1 MWWFLLSRVQAW
13 EKFMEFLGCQ
23 RHQGPLLGLTDVVQR
38 KAEQYVWHQLGCR
51 SLPCS
56 WRKPQLTASKGVY
69 SLILCQGL
77 LPLVVCLLV
86 SASPQWSWYYFTHN
100 WDPQQLLGLRVRPP
114 LGAIVAKG
122 QLHIPQNP
130 NLPRTIFKQHIVLY
144 ESPFLIQNQKI
155 CVQKTFHT
163 GLKSIHIP
171 FLG

>member
-122 QLHIPQNP
+122 QLHIP
-130 NLPRTIFKQHIVLY
+130 RTPVSPSQGFTTGCSFKSYPGLSSNNILY
-144 ESPFLIQNQKI
+144 YMSHLF
-155 CVQKTFHT
+155 
-163 GLKSIHIP
+163 
-171 FLG
+171 